1 MNEGSPSPVLLELTE
16 AGRDWLNEYDL
27 RHRGKDVGSFYADDV
42 WAEIL
47 RCLMRGP
54 ASVEAT
60 VNAIQ
65 DTRLVRVIPVSEIRK
80 SIALLLEYGY
90 IAPH

>member
-1 MNEGSPSPVLLELTE
+1 MNEYSPSPVQLELT
-16 AGRDWLNEYDL
+16 ASGRAWLSQYDL
-27 RHRGKDVGSFYADDV
+27 RHSGTEVGSFYAGDV

-47 RCLMRGP
+47 RCLLRGP
-54 ASVEAT
+54 ASVDAT

-65 DTRLVRVIPVSEIRK
+65 NTRLVRVIPVSEIRK
-80 SIALLLEYGY
+80 SIALLREYGY

>member
-16 AGRDWLNEYDL
+16 TGRCWLNEYDL
-27 RHRGKDVGSFYADDV
+27 RHRGKEVGSFYAGDV

-47 RCLMRGP
+47 RCLERNP

-60 VNAIQ
+60 VKAIGN
-65 DTRLVRVIPVSEIRK
+65 TRLLRVIPISEIRK